1 MPVNLN
7 ENSMQQ
13 FQNLPAHVQQRIA
26 DQSAMDRTGQ
36 AGGIFPASQAD
47 LDRQTAREF
56 NPIESQLDK
65 LRSMTLDD
73 AMYSVLDTLEG
84 AEDIL
89 SPIQTL
95 FPDISRPG
103 GEFSGMSPEEIQQ
116 GLNSH
121 VASYYDMVGRVPD
134 ETVAG
139 FDAVTN
145 PLTLDRANYPQQG
158 GPDPDSFNAFMRS
171 LGSQLETP
179 VTAAMD
185 AYVGGRLLKGVR
197 PKRQIKSL
205 MATIRKKMDKMK
217 SKPATTQPPRK
228 SKPES
233 PPKSSQKVGTG
244 EGTREE
250 LATLRRKIA
259 EGERKQ
265 IVLDQLKRNEGRIP
279 MPQQIARKR
288 QQDYLEELK
297 QEVRRL
303 TNGQN

>member
-36 AGGIFPASQAD
+36 AGGIFPASQAE
-47 LDRQTAREF
+47 QSA
-56 NPIESQLDK
+56 DK
-65 LRSMTLDD
+65 FRSMTLDD
-73 AMYSVLDTLEG
+73 AMYGGMDAALSVLGG
-84 AEDIL
+84 AEKVF

-158 GPDPDSFNAFMRS
+158 GPDPDHVSGFMRF
-171 LGSQLETP
+171 LGEGLTTP
-179 VTAAMD
+179 VNLAEGAGLLSGAGLGVKGLVTA
-185 AYVGGRLLKGVR
+185 
-197 PKRQIKSL
+197 
-205 MATIRKKMDKMK
+205 IRKKMKNKMK

-233 PPKSSQKVGTG
+233 PPKRSQKVGTR